1 MFSLTPRSA
10 YKIVLLGDT
19 SVGKSSIATQ
29 YVRGSFNNYEEPTIG
44 AAFMCKNQDL
54 MIDEKVVS
62 CKFEIWDT
70 AGQERYKSLAPMYYR
85 GAHVAL
91 IVYDI
96 TSRESLDGATFW
108 LRELAH
114 KGPEDLC
121 VILVGNKLDLD
132 EKRKVFHD
140 EVIKVVQDFECVHRC
155 VSAKDSKQISELFE
169 MVGREALHKF
179 PTNQDPQER
188 LRTTKCL
195 STSKTNQSLCC

>member
-91 IVYDI
+91 IVYDTLSPI
-96 TSRESLDGATFW
+96 
-108 LRELAH
+108 
-114 KGPEDLC
+114 
-121 VILVGNKLDLD
+121 
-132 EKRKVFHD
+132 
-140 EVIKVVQDFECVHRC
+140 
-155 VSAKDSKQISELFE
+155 
-169 MVGREALHKF
+169 
-179 PTNQDPQER
+179 DP
-188 LRTTKCL
+188 
-195 STSKTNQSLCC
+195 